1 MPTPIPLA
9 AKQLVYR
16 VLSDEFP
23 FDQPIPMATVAKA
36 LMDAG
41 VEKEAYGHT
50 KLKAFL
56 AEMGEFLEFTD
67 IVAGGVPQRL
77 VTVKKREDWASA
89 PAPDAPAMTALT
101 ETATTTAQTALPTR
115 DKSWTLAGSSG
126 ASGMP
131 AVYDRATAPVD
142 GATPAQ
148 APVPS
153 AIPRGIYEELRPELS
168 DFVYLPSS
176 TLEILRTNAADVD
189 DVRTLLQD
197 DWRTAFADGR
207 LRYYEGK
214 VFFPLSVLRSD
225 GTTPIEASIRH
236 VSYENPEEKPWYLC
250 YIDSYVRPAQ
260 PASQLIPSKELER
273 FAWLGPWE
281 AFLDELASLALPEA
295 WDFECPDEP
304 SAHRNVIL
312 KSYICTTFYRLKL
325 EDKVCVDDAARF
337 AAFNTGLVNRRYD
350 DIYACFEPGVGTIPW
365 KFSGFCTG
373 GARGLGKQLVSLFN
387 PLPEPASYFGSKD
400 DLLFDLERELIIDFD
415 HILIDNLERLPVAFL
430 EEELHSSP
438 EGLQLARAV
447 RESDGEDERADALAD
462 LADFLLEN
470 DRMFRRLRWRLSDA
484 VELARKRVRWNYK
497 TAIPSYY
504 PRANAMSLLLPL
516 CLLDDEHADAALVVQ
531 LMPSGNY
538 QGQTIL
544 TMQQAYTNARLIC
557 RPDSDWLSTAGTKE

>member
-101 ETATTTAQTALPTR
+101 ETATTTAQTASPTP
-115 DKSWTLAGSSG
+115 DESWTLAGSSG

-153 AIPRGIYEELRPELS
+153 AIPRGIHEELRPELS

-214 VFFPLSVLRSD
+214 V
-225 GTTPIEASIRH
+225 I
-236 VSYENPEEKPWYLC
+236 
-250 YIDSYVRPAQ
+250 
-260 PASQLIPSKELER
+260 
-273 FAWLGPWE
+273 
-281 AFLDELASLALPEA
+281 
-295 WDFECPDEP
+295 
-304 SAHRNVIL
+304 
-312 KSYICTTFYRLKL
+312 
-325 EDKVCVDDAARF
+325 
-337 AAFNTGLVNRRYD
+337 
-350 DIYACFEPGVGTIPW
+350 
-365 KFSGFCTG
+365 
-373 GARGLGKQLVSLFN
+373 
-387 PLPEPASYFGSKD
+387 FGSS
-400 DLLFDLERELIIDFD
+400 
-415 HILIDNLERLPVAFL
+415 VV
-430 EEELHSSP
+430 S
-438 EGLQLARAV
+438 V
-447 RESDGEDERADALAD
+447 GE
-462 LADFLLEN
+462 
-470 DRMFRRLRWRLSDA
+470 
-484 VELARKRVRWNYK
+484 
-497 TAIPSYY
+497 IP
-504 PRANAMSLLLPL
+504 A
-516 CLLDDEHADAALVVQ
+516 
-531 LMPSGNY
+531 
-538 QGQTIL
+538 
-544 TMQQAYTNARLIC
+544 
-557 RPDSDWLSTAGTKE
+557 